1 MQEIDTMWMQL
12 ALEQAHLAAA
22 KGEVPV
28 GAVLVRHQELLARG
42 HNQPIQSHDP
52 SAHAEIQVLRAA
64 GLSEQNYR
72 LPGTTLYV
80 SLEPCL
86 MCLGAILHARVERL
100 VYAASDTRLGAVN
113 QVLDS
118 DLVTRCNHRLV
129 YTAGVCAQ
137 EAGLILKQF
146 FLLRR
151 VK

>member
-1 MQEIDTMWMQL
+1 MALEEAQL
-12 ALEQAHLAAA
+12 AASE
-22 KGEVPV
+22 GEVPV
-28 GAVLVRHQELLARG
+28 GAVLVRDQVLLARG
-42 HNQPIQSHDP
+42 HNQPIIAHDP

-64 GLSEQNYR
+64 GLQEQNYR

-113 QVLDS
+113 QVLGS
-118 DLVTRCNHRLV
+118 DLATRCNHRLV
-129 YTAGVCAQ
+129 YTAGVCAK
-137 EAGLILKQF
+137 EAGLMLKQF

-151 VK
+151 V